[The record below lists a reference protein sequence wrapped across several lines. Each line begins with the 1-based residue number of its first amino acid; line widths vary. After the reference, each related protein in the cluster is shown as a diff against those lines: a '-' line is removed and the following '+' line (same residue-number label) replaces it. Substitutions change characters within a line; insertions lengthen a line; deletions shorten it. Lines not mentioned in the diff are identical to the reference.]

1 MKLFLIGIIATG
13 WIAEKAAITLNGL
26 ADCVPYAVG
35 SRTLE
40 KAQAFA
46 EKWNIPKAYG
56 SYAELIAD
64 PDVDMVYIGTPHS
77 HHYDVTKEAILAGKP
92 CLVEKAFMANARQAK
107 EVGRS
112 LPIR

>member
-1 MKLFLIGIIATG
+1 MKLFRIGIIATG

-56 SYAELIAD
+56 SYSELIAD
-64 PDVDMVYIGTPHS
+64 PDIRCDEGGNIGRKALFGGESLH
-77 HHYDVTKEAILAGKP
+77 GK
-92 CLVEKAFMANARQAK
+92 
-107 EVGRS
+107 
-112 LPIR
+112 LPSVKRNHRIGP